1 MPDPIRVL
9 IIDDEKVIREGCER
23 ALSGHGYEI
32 TKARDGNAGISI
44 LEKEDF
50 QVVLLDLMMPGIDG
64 LAVLKWIRENR
75 PKINVIVITGFATVE
90 KAVTAMKEGAFD
102 FVGKPFTPDYIRI
115 VVQRAVEKIALETE
129 TAQLREEKS
138 LDLATIA
145 EEQSRLRTVFTCMDE
160 AVLVT
165 DHKGVVLLHNP
176 AVIEILEIQ
185 ADPVIGKHLGES
197 MRDSDAL
204 SMVEEVIRDGCTI
217 TREFEAGTISRLYLR
232 AHCAPVRS
240 AEGEILGSV
249 TVYEDIS
256 THKHIDQ
263 LKSDFVAMVA
273 HELRAP
279 LASIEQ
285 MIYALPYSSADGD
298 GEAERQKKEDRRKQI
313 FSRINIRIKELLQL
327 IENLLNLSK
336 LESGTIV
343 FNLEPALGD
352 DIISDTIQFLSPQAE
367 ARKIDLKFEQAPEE
381 WWINADSD
389 QIRGVFMNIIGNA
402 IKYTPDGGAV
412 IVASSV
418 SSGLAKIN
426 VTDNGVGI
434 KSEDLPNIFDRFFRS
449 KTKATRGITGSGLGL
464 SVVKKVIEAH
474 NGFIVVESELDK
486 GTTFTL
492 SFPVADQPA

>member
-1 MPDPIRVL
+1 MGDSIRVL

-23 ALSGHGYEI
+23 ALAGHGYEI
-32 TKARDGNAGISI
+32 TKAPNGTAGLSI
-44 LEKEDF
+44 LEEEDF
-50 QVVLLDLMMPGIDG
+50 HVVLLDLMMPGIDG
-64 LAVLKWIRENR
+64 FTVLKWIRENR
-75 PKINVIVITGFATVE
+75 PSINVIVITGFATVE
-90 KAVTAMKEGAFD
+90 KAVMAMKEGAFD

-129 TAQLREEKS
+129 TAKLREEKS
-138 LDLATIA
+138 LDLAAIA

-165 DHKGVVLLHNP
+165 DHKGIVVLHNP
-176 AVIEILEIQ
+176 AVIEVLEIQ
-185 ADPVIGKHLGES
+185 ADPVIGKHLSES
-197 MRDSDAL
+197 MRDTDAL
-204 SMVEEVIRDGCTI
+204 AMVEEVIRDGCAI

-232 AHCAPVRS
+232 AHCAPVR
-240 AEGEILGSV
+240 AADGDILGSV

-285 MIYALPYSSADGD
+285 MIYALPYSSTDGI
-298 GEAERQKKEDRRKQI
+298 GEAEKQKKEERRKQI
-313 FSRINIRIKELLQL
+313 FSRINTRIKELLQL

-336 LESGTIV
+336 LESGTVV

-352 DIISDTIQFLSPQAE
+352 DIINDSIQFLTPQAE
-367 ARKIDLKFEQAPEE
+367 AKEIALKFDRSSKE
-381 WWINADSD
+381 WWINADND

-402 IKYTPDGGAV
+402 IKYTPNGGAV
-412 IVASSV
+412 TIGSSV
-418 SSGLAKIN
+418 SAGLAKIN
-426 VTDNGVGI
+426 VTDTGVGI

-474 NGFIVVESELDK
+474 NGFIAVESELEK

-492 SFPVADQPA
+492 SFPVADHPA